1 MKNILRIIL
10 GVVFL
15 FLVIVGG
22 LTAYFIVISEYLV
35 ALLIVSCSGFALVS
49 ALVVC
54 LIVKEIMEQNVFIE
68 IAEQIQKE
76 ESRKWLIFGK
86 C

>member
-35 ALLIVSCSGFALVS
+35 ALLIVSCSGFALVG

-76 ESRKWLIFGK
+76 ESRK
-86 C
+86 